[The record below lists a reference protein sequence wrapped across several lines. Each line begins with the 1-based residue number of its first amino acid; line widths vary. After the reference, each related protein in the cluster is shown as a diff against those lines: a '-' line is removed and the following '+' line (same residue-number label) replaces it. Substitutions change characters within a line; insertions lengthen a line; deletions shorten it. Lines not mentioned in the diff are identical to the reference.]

1 MLNFSYNK
9 YAESFKC
16 WTINKNRL
24 KRQTDDTLST
34 LVLKWDYNI
43 HYGFYIFKFAIILVS
58 ITISFTENLILLMYC
73 ITNLKI
79 VFSVSEMTTDTKMIA
94 SLKYKN
100 QNERCENQGPN
111 WKYDQNIEIEE
122 FLLFK

>member
-1 MLNFSYNK
+1 
-9 YAESFKC
+9 
-16 WTINKNRL
+16 
-24 KRQTDDTLST
+24 
-34 LVLKWDYNI
+34 
-43 HYGFYIFKFAIILVS
+43 
-58 ITISFTENLILLMYC
+58 MYY

-79 VFSVSEMTTDTKMIA
+79 VFFVSEMTIDTKMIA
-94 SLKYKN
+94 NLKYKD